1 MMRAY
6 DFSNGYGLGFVR
18 YMMEASSPDTMTA
31 SMAGPM
37 KLPTAKL
44 AELIHASSEHD
55 YAAAMKS
62 DLEEPVIL
70 GIAANGTP
78 SIIKGMTSVA
88 AARDRGIEY
97 IPAQVQ
103 WFGGSDQLKDS
114 PYCPAA
120 ITHMAQW
127 D

>member
-1 MMRAY
+1 MMRAR
-6 DFSNGYGLGFVR
+6 DFSTGYGFGFVR
-18 YMMEASSPDTMTA
+18 YVTEAASPDQLTA

-44 AELIHASSEHD
+44 AEFIHASSEQD

-62 DLEEPVIL
+62 DLQEPVTL
-70 GIAANGTP
+70 AIAADGTP
-78 SIIKGMTSVA
+78 SITKGMTSVA
-88 AARDRGIEY
+88 AARDRGIEFV
-97 IPAQVQ
+97 PAQVQ
-103 WFGGSDQLKDS
+103 WFGGSDQMKDS